1 MAKVTLHDVAIASD
15 VSAQT
20 VSRVI
25 NHRSDVSEQTR
36 TKVWET
42 IRRLGYKPN
51 ALARGLVSR
60 RSHLLGVITL
70 PLNDYFP
77 SQIITGLEKQAR
89 SLGYAC
95 QMSFTNDNASDLG
108 ELISSMLARQVDGIV
123 ILTPKRFADP
133 ELTID
138 IPIVTLAHKLATP
151 KAINVD
157 VDNIDGAY
165 QAMRHLLALGHRTI
179 GQIVGPSEWIPA
191 ADRIE
196 GARRALAEY
205 QLPLAPDQI
214 AECREW
220 SFEAGYEATR
230 NLLASTPT
238 LTALFC
244 QMDWMAAGAYRAL
257 REANRRIP
265 EDVSIIGYDDLPIC
279 QFLDP
284 PLASVRQP
292 SQGLGQ
298 LIAQLVINAVE
309 HAEPFQQEMVVP
321 ATLVVRDSVMAPKL
335 VSTVA

>member
-1 MAKVTLHDVAIASD
+1 M
-15 VSAQT
+15 
-20 VSRVI
+20 
-25 NHRSDVSEQTR
+25 
-36 TKVWET
+36 WET

-70 PLNDYFP
+70 PLNDYFR

-89 SLGYAC
+89 TLGYAC
-95 QMSFTNDNASDLG
+95 QISFTNDNATDLR
-108 ELISSMLARQVDGIV
+108 ELISAMLARQVDGVV

-138 IPIVTLAHKLATP
+138 IPIVTVAHKLATP
-151 KAINVD
+151 NAINVD
-157 VDNIDGAY
+157 VDNVDGAY

-179 GQIVGPSEWIPA
+179 GQITGPNEWIPA
-191 ADRIE
+191 SDRIE

-205 QLPLAPDQI
+205 QLALSPNLL

-220 SFEAGYEATR
+220 SFEAGYEATQK
-230 NLLASTPT
+230 LLASS
-238 LTALFC
+238 LEVTALFC
-244 QMDWMAAGAYRAL
+244 HMDWMAAGAYRAL

-265 EDVSIIGYDDLPIC
+265 QDVSIIGYDDLPIC

-284 PLASVRQP
+284 PLASVSQP

-298 LIAQLVINAVE
+298 LIAQLAVNAVE
-309 HAEPFQQEMVVP
+309 HTTHFRQDILVP
-321 ATLVVRDSVMAPKL
+321 VELMIRSSVMAPTL
-335 VSTVA
+335 MR